1 MALPQTP
8 ATVPTLT
15 GQSAGALFHR
25 HDTGIGCLKAT
36 GEDVLDLLNRLSTNK
51 VDHLQAGHWAPTVL
65 TSDRGRI
72 VDLLSVIHAGECIYL
87 LTSPGQQQPVI
98 EWLDKYTIM
107 EDLEV
112 EDVSG
117 TTAVIALA
125 GVAAES
131 LIGLESQDTER
142 LPGLQYP
149 APTVNVGGAEAIAI
163 SRPLG
168 TLPCCLL
175 VAPVDAATA
184 ITSALAASG
193 ASEAAADTWE
203 ALRVSSGAPAFG
215 SEMGEPYNPLEA
227 GLVGAI
233 DFTKGCYIGQE
244 VIARLDS
251 YQRVQK
257 YLSILRFSEDC
268 EVAPGSELY
277 HEGRPA
283 GTVTS
288 LYRTAGGELRGLGFV
303 RTVAATPGETL
314 QLQPPASGT
323 ATVEDTP
330 KLFGPGQ
337 DFS

>member
-1 MALPQTP
+1 MTLPQSASPVAATP
-8 ATVPTLT
+8 T
-15 GQSAGALFHR
+15 GALTVH
-25 HDTGIGCLKAT
+25 HTDYGCLKAT
-36 GEDVLDLLNRLSTNK
+36 GGDALDLLNRLSTNK
-51 VDHLQAGHWAPTVL
+51 VDHLEPGHWAPTVL

-72 VDLLSVIHAGECIYL
+72 VDLICVVHAGDCVYL

-112 EDVSG
+112 EDVSQ
-117 TTAVIALA
+117 TTSVVALA
-125 GVAAES
+125 GAGAAAV
-131 LIGLESQDTER
+131 LGLTGDEPEY
-142 LPGLQYP
+142 LPGRIYP
-149 APTVNVGGAEAIAI
+149 AVTVSVGGSVAIAV

-168 TLPCCLL
+168 DLPCRLL
-175 VAPVDAATA
+175 IVPTDAASAVTG
-184 ITSALAASG
+184 ALAEAG
-193 ASEAAADTWE
+193 AVTADADQWE
-203 ALRVSSGAPAFG
+203 TLRVSSGSPAFG

-227 GLVGAI
+227 GLIGAI

-251 YQRVQK
+251 YDRVQK
-257 YLSILRFSEDC
+257 YLAVLRFSDG
-268 EVAPGSELY
+268 ADATAGASLA
-277 HEGRPA
+277 HEGRTA

-288 LYRTAGGELRGLGFV
+288 LYRTPGGELRGLGYV
-303 RTVAATPGETL
+303 RTAAAEPGQTL
-314 QLQPPASGT
+314 ELQAPASGT

>member
-8 ATVPTLT
+8 TTVPTLT

-112 EDVSG
+112 EDVSD
-117 TTAVIALA
+117 TTAIIALA
-125 GVAAES
+125 GVAAVAS
-131 LIGLESQDTER
+131 IGLESQDTDR

-149 APTVNVGGAEAIAI
+149 APTVNVGGVAAIAI

-193 ASEAAADTWE
+193 ASEAAADAWE

-257 YLSILRFSEDC
+257 YLSVLRFSEGSQV
-268 EVAPGSELY
+268 EVGTPLY
-277 HEGRPA
+277 HEGRQA

-288 LYRTAGGELRGLGFV
+288 LYRAADGELRGLGFV
-303 RTVAATPGETL
+303 RTATATPGETL

>member
-1 MALPQTP
+1 MTLQQSP
-8 ATVPTLT
+8 ADMPDIDL
-15 GQSAGALFHR
+15 QSDVLAVR
-25 HDTGIGCLKAT
+25 RDTGIGCLKAT
-36 GEDVLDLLNRLSTNK
+36 GEDALDLLNRLSTNK
-51 VDHLQAGHWAPTVL
+51 VDHLRPGHWAPTVL

-72 VDLLSVIHAGECIYL
+72 VDLLSVVHAGDCVYL

-112 EDVSG
+112 EDVSASI
-117 TTAVIALA
+117 AVIALA
-125 GVAAES
+125 GGGAEAA
-131 LIGLESQDTER
+131 LGLESPDADR
-142 LPGLQYP
+142 LPGMQYP
-149 APTVNVGGAEAIAI
+149 APAVNVGGVDAIAV
-163 SRPLG
+163 SRPMG
-168 TLPCCLL
+168 SLPCCLL
-175 VAPVDAATA
+175 IAPDDASGEVVA
-184 ITSALAASG
+184 ALARAG
-193 ASEAAADTWE
+193 AIESDADAWD
-203 ALRVSSGAPAFG
+203 ALRVANGEPAFG

-227 GLVGAI
+227 GLIGAI

-257 YLSILRFSEDC
+257 YLSVLRFSAGTEAA
-268 EVAPGSELY
+268 EGAELY
-277 HEGRPA
+277 HEGRQA

-288 LYRTAGGELRGLGFV
+288 LYRTPGGELRGLGFV
-303 RTVAATPGETL
+303 RTAAATPGQTL
-314 QLQPPASGT
+314 HLQAPATGT